1 MSLDWQLRLVFLAAF
16 VGLLLVRF
24 AMGQDSYGSDR

>member
-1 MSLDWQLRLVFLAAF
+1 MSPDSQLRLVFLAAF

-24 AMGQDSYGSDR
+24 AMGQDSYRSGR